1 MSHSRSFATAMAVL
15 LLSAPLAA
23 QGVSQETSP
32 KVALTVAAP
41 ALADGTSL
49 AALGPTRDNA
59 IAAVRAVA
67 ATSARPRTFS
77 SSEHSSGTALM
88 IVGGSAMLVGAIV
101 GGKAGAGVMVGGGL
115 LGLYG
120 LWRYLGS

>member
-1 MSHSRSFATAMAVL
+1 MSQCRSLVTAMAVL

-23 QGVSQETSP
+23 QGVSRESSP

-41 ALADGTSL
+41 ALADSMSL

-67 ATSARPRTFS
+67 TTSAPARTFS

-88 IVGGSAMLVGAIV
+88 IVGGSALLVGAIV

-120 LWRYLGS
+120 LWRYLE

>member
-1 MSHSRSFATAMAVL
+1 MSHCRSFATAMAVL
-15 LLSAPLAA
+15 LLAAPLAA

-32 KVALTVAAP
+32 KVALTVTAP
-41 ALADGTSL
+41 ALGDSTSL

-67 ATSARPRTFS
+67 TTSAPARAFS
-77 SSEHSSGTALM
+77 SSEHSSGTAMM
-88 IVGGSAMLVGAIV
+88 IVGGAALLVGAFV
-101 GGKAGAGVMVGGGL
+101 GGKAGGAVMVGGGL

-120 LWRYLGS
+120 LWRYLN